1 MPACNLLPS
10 LRKFTARHIWTLTA
24 ETHFTNNATLNYI
37 SGLKLVV
44 TMISRFEYCVSCI
57 FHLHSCKKFSHILI
71 SLCKV
76 VFLLFQ
82 FSVRLRIFARGC
94 ICTVWIFCVF
104 VYFCARVTETS
115 RRQTGRDVEVKRARD
130 IFTSARSWLPT
141 ALQDLPY
148 KDNQDEENESC
159 KDKCS
164 LKTRSIDEIIAC
176 DPNTFA
182 FFVCNF
188 IVKEKYWELMN
199 GQRALDILDWP
210 VIVIRPPRWHFN
222 GRSEENNGSRAAQLP
237 AWETDAMHHISCI
250 SFKTLLKAQW
260 IKPWVLKVQKN

>member
-1 MPACNLLPS
+1 
-10 LRKFTARHIWTLTA
+10 
-24 ETHFTNNATLNYI
+24 
-37 SGLKLVV
+37 
-44 TMISRFEYCVSCI
+44 MISRFEYCVSCI

-82 FSVRLRIFARGC
+82 FSVHLCIFARGC

-159 KDKCS
+159 KDKWS
-164 LKTRSIDEIIAC
+164 LNTSSINERIAC
-176 DPNTFA
+176 DPNTFDLD
-182 FFVCNF
+182 FCVQVHQKRE
-188 IVKEKYWELMN
+188 IL
-199 GQRALDILDWP
+199 RAHEWP
-210 VIVIRPPRWHFN
+210 E
-222 GRSEENNGSRAAQLP
+222 SSRYSRLARDCDSA
-237 AWETDAMHHISCI
+237 TTVT
-250 SFKTLLKAQW
+250 F
-260 IKPWVLKVQKN
+260 

>member
-1 MPACNLLPS
+1 MHISSVFLQKKFLHILTS
-10 LRKFTARHIWTLTA
+10 LRK
-24 ETHFTNNATLNYI
+24 
-37 SGLKLVV
+37 VV
-44 TMISRFEYCVSCI
+44 
-57 FHLHSCKKFSHILI
+57 L
-71 SLCKV
+71 
-76 VFLLFQ
+76 LLFQ
-82 FSVRLRIFARGC
+82 FSVYLCIFARGC

-182 FFVCNF
+182 FFLCNF
-188 IVKEKYWELMN
+188 IAKEKYWELMN

-260 IKPWVLKVQKN
+260 IKPWVLKVQKFSPEQAKIKCHILAFCDSQPR

>member
-1 MPACNLLPS
+1 MLRWITLQDSSWWLQLFLS
-10 LRKFTARHIWTLTA
+10 LNIVLVAYFICILAKISWT
-24 ETHFTNNATLNYI
+24 Y
-37 SGLKLVV
+37 S
-44 TMISRFEYCVSCI
+44 
-57 FHLHSCKKFSHILI
+57 ILI

-82 FSVRLRIFARGC
+82 FSVHLCIFARGC

-159 KDKCS
+159 KDKWS
-164 LKTRSIDEIIAC
+164 LNTSRINERIAC
-176 DPNTFA
+176 DPNTFDLD
-182 FFVCNF
+182 VC
-188 IVKEKYWELMN
+188 
-199 GQRALDILDWP
+199 
-210 VIVIRPPRWHFN
+210 
-222 GRSEENNGSRAAQLP
+222 
-237 AWETDAMHHISCI
+237 
-250 SFKTLLKAQW
+250 
-260 IKPWVLKVQKN
+260 VQVH

>member
-24 ETHFTNNATLNYI
+24 EAHFTNNATLNYI
-37 SGLKLVV
+37 SGFKLVV
-44 TMISRFEYCVSCI
+44 TIVCRFKFCISCI
-57 FHLHSCKKFSHILI
+57 FHLYSCKDFLHILV

-82 FSVRLRIFARGC
+82 FSVHLCIFARGC

-104 VYFCARVTETS
+104 VYFYARVTETS

-159 KDKCS
+159 KDKLS
-164 LKTRSIDEIIAC
+164 LNTYKQSQWKNCIWPKHTWFGFLCAISLEKRNSESSWMARELSI
-176 DPNTFA
+176 F
-182 FFVCNF
+182 
-188 IVKEKYWELMN
+188 
-199 GQRALDILDWP
+199 
-210 VIVIRPPRWHFN
+210 
-222 GRSEENNGSRAAQLP
+222 
-237 AWETDAMHHISCI
+237 
-250 SFKTLLKAQW
+250 
-260 IKPWVLKVQKN
+260 